1 MKKIGL
7 IINPVAG
14 MGGSVGLKGTDG
26 EMYKKAIEMG
36 ALPVTPVR
44 TADMIQHLEHKE
56 TIQWLTA
63 PESMGEDVLAEMEID
78 FEVIGQIG
86 AATSAEDTKRISK
99 EMADKG
105 VELLVFVGG
114 DGTARDILDALD
126 SKVAV
131 VAVPSG
137 VKVFS
142 AAFAT
147 SARAAAEMVDAFV
160 DGCGV
165 TEEEVLDIDEDAYRD
180 NRLSAAL
187 YGYLQVPDVPDFLQ
201 PGKAGSD
208 TGISSEENK
217 KDIAMYIAE
226 NMIEDALYLF
236 GPGTTVKAIA
246 DEMDAEKTL
255 LGIDAYYAG
264 KRIKA
269 DINEKDILGLLDE
282 YEQARII
289 VTPIGGNGFIFGR
302 GSKQFTP
309 EVLRRVGKK
318 NMRVV
323 ANHDKALSLAC
334 LRVDTGNHD
343 IDDALSGYWE
353 VVVGY
358 LETRMMKAVC

>member
-1 MKKIGL
+1 MKKVGL

-26 EMYKKAIEMG
+26 DMYKKAIEMG
-36 ALPVTPVR
+36 ALPVTPAR
-44 TADMIQHLEHKE
+44 TEDMIQHLERKE
-56 TIQWLTA
+56 YIQWLTA
-63 PESMGEDVLAEMEID
+63 PESMGADTLRELDVK

-86 AATSAEDTKRISK
+86 AATSAEDTKSISQ
-99 EMADKG
+99 EMAAAG

-165 TEEEVLDIDEDAYRD
+165 TEEEVLDIDEEAYRD

-187 YGYLQVPDVPDFLQ
+187 YGYLLVPDVPDFLQ
-201 PGKAGSD
+201 PGKAASD

-217 KDIAMYIAE
+217 QDIAQYMTE
-226 NMIEDALYLF
+226 NMETGVLYLF

-246 DEMDAEKTL
+246 DELGAEKTL
-255 LGIDAYYAG
+255 LGIDAYLNG
-264 KRIKA
+264 KHIKA

-309 EVLRRVGKK
+309 QVLRRVGKK
-318 NMRVV
+318 NIQVV

-334 LRVDTGNHD
+334 LRVDTGDQD
-343 IDDALSGYWE
+343 IDDSLSGYWE

-358 LETRMMKAVC
+358 QETRMMKAVC